1 MLILHLIATSVMVG
15 VIWVIQLVH
24 YPSFHFV
31 ELKQYTTFQRFHMAR
46 ISYVVIP
53 AMLTELFT
61 LILVVISMDQI
72 DILVLASA
80 ILLIFIW
87 LMTAVFFSGVHQK
100 LTLGYDQTVVDK
112 LVKLNWGRTLLWT
125 LRLLLISCLLYTSP
139 SPRDRG

>member
-15 VIWVIQLVH
+15 VIWVVQLVH

-31 ELKQYTTFQRFHMAR
+31 ELKQYTNFQRFHMAR

-61 LILVVISMDQI
+61 LITIVISMDQI
-72 DILVLASA
+72 DTLFLASA

-125 LRLLLISCLLYTSP
+125 LRLLLISIYML
-139 SPRDRG
+139 

>member
-1 MLILHLIATSVMVG
+1 MLILHLTATSVMVG

-31 ELKQYTTFQRFHMAR
+31 ELKQYNTFQRFHMSR

-61 LILVVISMDQI
+61 LFLIVISMDQI
-72 DILVLASA
+72 DTLVLASA

-125 LRLLLISCLLYTSP
+125 LRLLLISIYML
-139 SPRDRG
+139 

>member
-1 MLILHLIATSVMVG
+1 MLIIHLIATSVMVG

-24 YPSFHFV
+24 YPSFHFI
-31 ELKQYTTFQRFHMAR
+31 ELKQYTTFQRFHMSR

-61 LILVVISMDQI
+61 IILIVISMDQI
-72 DILVLASA
+72 DTLVLASA

-125 LRLLLISCLLYTSP
+125 LRLLLISVYML
-139 SPRDRG
+139 

>member
-61 LILVVISMDQI
+61 LILIVFSMDQI
-72 DILVLASA
+72 DTLVLASA

-100 LTLGYDQTVVDK
+100 LTLGYEQPVVDK

-125 LRLLLISCLLYTSP
+125 LRLLLISIYML
-139 SPRDRG
+139 

>member
-15 VIWVIQLVH
+15 VIWIIQLVH
-24 YPSFHFV
+24 YPSFHFI
-31 ELKQYTTFQRFHMAR
+31 ELNQYTTFQRFHMSR

-61 LILVVISMDQI
+61 LILIIISMDQVDPI
-72 DILVLASA
+72 ILTSA
-80 ILLIFIW
+80 LLLTVIW

-125 LRLLLISCLLYTSP
+125 LRLFLISAYAL
-139 SPRDRG
+139 

>member
-1 MLILHLIATSVMVG
+1 MLIIHLIATSVMVG
-15 VIWVIQLVH
+15 VIWIIQLVH
-24 YPSFHFV
+24 YPSFHFI
-31 ELKQYTTFQRFHMAR
+31 ELKQYTTFQRFHMSR
-46 ISYVVIP
+46 ISYMVIP

-61 LILVVISMDQI
+61 LILIVISMDQI
-72 DILVLASA
+72 DTLVLASA

-125 LRLLLISCLLYTSP
+125 LRLLLISIYML
-139 SPRDRG
+139 

>member
-31 ELKQYTTFQRFHMAR
+31 ELKQYTTFQRFHMSR

-61 LILVVISMDQI
+61 LILIVISMDQI
-72 DILVLASA
+72 DTLVLASA

-125 LRLLLISCLLYTSP
+125 LRLLLISIFML
-139 SPRDRG
+139 

>member
-1 MLILHLIATSVMVG
+1 MLIIHLIATSVMVG

-24 YPSFHFV
+24 YPSFHFI
-31 ELKQYTTFQRFHMAR
+31 ELKQYTTFQRFHMSR

-61 LILVVISMDQI
+61 LILIIISMDQI
-72 DILVLASA
+72 DTLVLASA

-87 LMTAVFFSGVHQK
+87 LITAVFFSGVHQK

-125 LRLLLISCLLYTSP
+125 LRLLFISIYML
-139 SPRDRG
+139 

>member
-1 MLILHLIATSVMVG
+1 MLIFHLIATSVMVG

-24 YPSFHFV
+24 YPSFHFI
-31 ELKQYTTFQRFHMAR
+31 ELKQYTTFQRFHMSR

-61 LILVVISMDQI
+61 LILFIISTDKI
-72 DILVLASA
+72 DSFISISGL
-80 ILLIFIW
+80 LLILIW

-100 LTLGYDQTVVDK
+100 LTSGYDKTIVDK

-125 LRLLLISCLLYTSP
+125 LRLLLISVYTL
-139 SPRDRG
+139 

>member
-1 MLILHLIATSVMVG
+1 MS
-15 VIWVIQLVH
+15 
-24 YPSFHFV
+24 
-31 ELKQYTTFQRFHMAR
+31 R

-61 LILVVISMDQI
+61 LILIVISMDQI
-72 DILVLASA
+72 DTLVLASA

-125 LRLLLISCLLYTSP
+125 LRLLLISIYML
-139 SPRDRG
+139 

>member
-53 AMLTELFT
+53 VMLTELFT
-61 LILVVISMDQI
+61 LILIVISMDQI
-72 DILVLASA
+72 DTLVLASA
-80 ILLIFIW
+80 VFLIFIW
-87 LMTAVFFSGVHQK
+87 LMTAVFFSSVHQK

-125 LRLLLISCLLYTSP
+125 LRLLLISIYML
-139 SPRDRG
+139 

>member
-15 VIWVIQLVH
+15 VIWIIQLVH
-24 YPSFHFV
+24 YPSFHFI
-31 ELKQYTTFQRFHMAR
+31 ELKQYTTFQRFHMSR

-61 LILVVISMDQI
+61 LILIIISMDQI
-72 DILVLASA
+72 DTLVLASA

-87 LMTAVFFSGVHQK
+87 LITAVFFSGIHQK
-100 LTLGYDQTVVDK
+100 LTLGYDQTVVYK

-125 LRLLLISCLLYTSP
+125 LRLLFISIYML
-139 SPRDRG
+139 

>member
-1 MLILHLIATSVMVG
+1 MLVLHLIATSVMVG

-31 ELKQYTTFQRFHMAR
+31 ELKQYNTFQRFHMSR

-61 LILVVISMDQI
+61 LILILISMDQI
-72 DILVLASA
+72 DTLVLASA

-125 LRLLLISCLLYTSP
+125 LRLLLISIYML
-139 SPRDRG
+139 

>member
-15 VIWVIQLVH
+15 VIWIIQLVH
-24 YPSFHFV
+24 YPSFHFI
-31 ELKQYTTFQRFHMAR
+31 ELKQYTTFQRFHMSR

-61 LILVVISMDQI
+61 LILIIISMDQI
-72 DILVLASA
+72 DTLVLASA

-87 LMTAVFFSGVHQK
+87 LITAVFFSGVHQK

-125 LRLLLISCLLYTSP
+125 LRLLFISIYML
-139 SPRDRG
+139 

>member
-1 MLILHLIATSVMVG
+1 MLVIHLIATSIMVG

-24 YPSFHFV
+24 YPSFHFI
-31 ELKQYTTFQRFHMAR
+31 ELKQYTTFQRFHMSR

-53 AMLTELFT
+53 AMVTELFT
-61 LILVVISMDQI
+61 LILIIISMDQI
-72 DILVLASA
+72 DTLVLASA

-125 LRLLLISCLLYTSP
+125 LRLLLISIYMF
-139 SPRDRG
+139 

>member
-15 VIWVIQLVH
+15 VIWIIQLVH

-31 ELKQYTTFQRFHMAR
+31 ELKQYTAFQRFHMSR
-46 ISYVVIP
+46 ISFVVIP
-53 AMLTELFT
+53 AMLTEIFT
-61 LILVVISMDQI
+61 LILIVISMDQI
-72 DILVLASA
+72 DSLVLASA

-112 LVKLNWGRTLLWT
+112 LVKLNWGRTLFWT
-125 LRLLLISCLLYTSP
+125 LRLLLISIYML
-139 SPRDRG
+139 

>member
-61 LILVVISMDQI
+61 LILIVISMDQI
-72 DILVLASA
+72 DTLIVASA

-125 LRLLLISCLLYTSP
+125 LRLLLSLSICYENI
-139 SPRDRG
+139 

>member
-125 LRLLLISCLLYTSP
+125 LRLLFIFIYMLLKHLKLV
-139 SPRDRG
+139 

>member
-1 MLILHLIATSVMVG
+1 MS
-15 VIWVIQLVH
+15 
-24 YPSFHFV
+24 
-31 ELKQYTTFQRFHMAR
+31 R

-61 LILVVISMDQI
+61 LILIIISMDQI
-72 DILVLASA
+72 DTLVLASA

-87 LMTAVFFSGVHQK
+87 LITAVFFSGVHQK

-125 LRLLLISCLLYTSP
+125 LRLLFISIYML
-139 SPRDRG
+139 

>member
-61 LILVVISMDQI
+61 LILIVISMDQI
-72 DILVLASA
+72 DNLVLASA

-125 LRLLLISCLLYTSP
+125 LRLLLFSIFML
-139 SPRDRG
+139 

>member
-1 MLILHLIATSVMVG
+1 MLILHLTATSVMVG

-31 ELKQYTTFQRFHMAR
+31 KLKQYTSFQRFHMSR

-61 LILVVISMDQI
+61 LILIIISMDQI
-72 DILVLASA
+72 DTLVLASA

-125 LRLLLISCLLYTSP
+125 LRLLLVSIYML
-139 SPRDRG
+139 

>member
-15 VIWVIQLVH
+15 VIWIIQLVH
-24 YPSFHFV
+24 YPSFHFI
-31 ELKQYTTFQRFHMAR
+31 ELKQYTTFQRFHMSR

-61 LILVVISMDQI
+61 LILIIISMDQI
-72 DILVLASA
+72 DTLVLASA

-87 LMTAVFFSGVHQK
+87 LITAVFFSGVHQK

-125 LRLLLISCLLYTSP
+125 LRLLLISIYML
-139 SPRDRG
+139 

>member
-1 MLILHLIATSVMVG
+1 MS
-15 VIWVIQLVH
+15 
-24 YPSFHFV
+24 
-31 ELKQYTTFQRFHMAR
+31 R

-61 LILVVISMDQI
+61 LILIVISMDQI
-72 DILVLASA
+72 DTLVLASA

-125 LRLLLISCLLYTSP
+125 LRLLLVSIYML
-139 SPRDRG
+139 